1 MILKYEASIDNEAIK
16 ANLRKLT
23 NQIYKLLPHWEEG
36 IDWRKPLTTIIEEF
50 AGMDRLFL
58 DHHSILFSLL
68 CKLEGLFTLKDFGD
82 NEKENFFV
90 FRKTIF
96 ECLNLVND
104 LVEICH

>member
-1 MILKYEASIDNEAIK
+1 MSL
-16 ANLRKLT
+16 LT
-23 NQIYKLLPHWEEG
+23 NVNGQYLK
-36 IDWRKPLTTIIEEF
+36 II
-50 AGMDRLFL
+50 
-58 DHHSILFSLL
+58 SILFSLL

>member
-1 MILKYEASIDNEAIK
+1 MILKYEALIDNEAIK

-23 NQIYKLLPHWEEG
+23 NQIYKLLPNWEEG
-36 IDWRKPLTTIIEEF
+36 VDWRKPLTTIIEEL

-82 NEKENFFV
+82 NEKENFFI